1 MATLVELR
9 NLVLTSIGRDDATA
23 ITIANAAINYAI
35 VLAALTFSPPDMYRE
50 SNVIVTGGTNALYF
64 PNVVESE
71 DIDEESFLGYWEIDV
86 NGDLM
91 PIAGQLL
98 STNLLDLIKVYN
110 KTSAHKMDFISY
122 EQWDL
127 YLPVGLSTVKYWTLF
142 GNTMYMLAVPETNI
156 TLTIGYTFYPNTLT
170 EDADEVPF
178 NHYDSYISSLAS
190 SITFAAFEESDAA
203 DLWAKIA
210 SLVGAPSTLS
220 TKAKAIVEG
229 QRVIME
235 NAIMQGQNQGV

>member
-1 MATLVELR
+1 MATLEGIR
-9 NLVLTSIGRDDATA
+9 SLVLTALGRDDATA
-23 ITIANAAINYAI
+23 ITIANAAINYAV
-35 VLAALTFSPPDMYRE
+35 VLAALTFNPPDMYRE
-50 SNVIVTGGTNALYF
+50 SNVVITGGTNVIYF
-64 PNVVESE
+64 PNVVESD
-71 DIDEESFLGYWEIDV
+71 DIDEESFLGHWEIDA

-110 KTSAHKMDFISY
+110 KTSAYKMDFIPY

-142 GNTMYMLAVPETNI
+142 GNTMYIAAIPDSNVI
-156 TLTIGYTFYPNTLT
+156 LTIGYTFYPNTLT
-170 EDADEVPF
+170 EDIDEVPF
-178 NHYDSYISSLAS
+178 NNFDSYISSLAS

-203 DLWAKIA
+203 ELWSKIA
-210 SLVGAPSTLS
+210 SLVGAPATLS
-220 TKAKAIVEG
+220 TKAKAIIEG

-235 NAIMQGQNQGV
+235 NAIMQGQNQ